1 MWISQTEKV
10 KQNTKL
16 VQESKNNIRQPNF
29 ETLILAL

>member
-16 VQESKNNIRQPNF
+16 VQEIKNNIRQPNF